1 MLSNSPAGGIL
12 GRMTSTSARL
22 RPGTRLPP
30 AERRSQI
37 LEHARRLFAER
48 PYHDVSSADI
58 AREAGVTRAL
68 VHHYFGGV
76 RDVYLVVLG
85 EMAAAGSDIPGPRPG
100 VGRRRRVTENV
111 AAWLDVVEANRESW
125 LATAGHGDAIADPQ
139 IRGLLDAARE
149 AAVDRMIAANADLVT
164 DTPATRFALRA
175 LMDLGQS
182 AICQWLTGGAT
193 RAQVEAL
200 LANVFLDT
208 VERVVPQVE
217 AAGDAR

>member
-1 MLSNSPAGGIL
+1 M
-12 GRMTSTSARL
+12 ARPNAPL

-76 RDVYLVVLG
+76 RDVYLVVVG
-85 EMAAAGSDIPGPRPG
+85 EMAAAGSDIPGPRSG
-100 VGRRRRVTENV
+100 VGRRRRVAENV

-125 LATAGHGDAIADPQ
+125 LATTGHSDTIADPQ
-139 IRGLLDAARE
+139 IRGLLEAGQE
-149 AAVDRMIAANADLVT
+149 AAVDRMIAANADLVA
-164 DTPATRFALRA
+164 DTPATRFAVRSF
-175 LMDLGQS
+175 MGLGQ
-182 AICQWLTGGAT
+182 AACRQWLTGRAT
-193 RAQVEAL
+193 RAETEAL
-200 LANVFLDT
+200 LFHSFLDL
-208 VERVVPQVE
+208 VERTVPRVQA
-217 AAGDAR
+217 AAGDPA

>member
-1 MLSNSPAGGIL
+1 MAPTPTRVSSGV
-12 GRMTSTSARL
+12 
-22 RPGTRLPP
+22 RLPP
-30 AERRSQI
+30 AERRRQI

-100 VGRRRRVTENV
+100 VGRRRRVAENV

-125 LATAGHGDAIADPQ
+125 LATTGHSDAIADPQ
-139 IRGLLDAARE
+139 IRGLLEAGQE
-149 AAVDRMIAANADLVT
+149 AAVDRMIEANADLVS
-164 DTPATRFALRA
+164 DTPVTRFALRS
-175 LMDLGQS
+175 LLGLGQ
-182 AICQWLTGGAT
+182 AACRQWLTGRAT
-193 RAQVEAL
+193 RPEVQAL
-200 LANVFLDT
+200 LFHSFLDL
-208 VERVVPQVE
+208 VERTVPRVE
-217 AAGDAR
+217 AAAR